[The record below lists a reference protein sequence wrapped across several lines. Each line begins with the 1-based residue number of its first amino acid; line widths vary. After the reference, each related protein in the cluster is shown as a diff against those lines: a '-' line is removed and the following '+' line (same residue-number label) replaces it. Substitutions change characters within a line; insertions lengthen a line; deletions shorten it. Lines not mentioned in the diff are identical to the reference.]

1 MFEYLLRPVIAQLAS
16 IASQLRTAVQIY
28 TTRESAQTGFELEK
42 LALLRSI
49 NDDTKYLRR
58 AAAKWLLPVPGPL
71 VPRLMAEQYRK
82 DNDMLVYTAEF
93 PDNPADLKDI
103 TAKRFRVNGG
113 EPKDYPIDT
122 TVSDEFAVDQDS
134 EVTITLTYVDD
145 AGNESQPATQVFTAK
160 DTIAPDAPGDFK
172 TVNLVREE

>member
-1 MFEYLLRPVIAQLAS
+1 MFEYLLRPVIAQLS
-16 IASQLRTAVQIY
+16 TITSLLRTILVYEAAK
-28 TTRESAQTGFELEK
+28 RDFELEK

-49 NDDTKYLRR
+49 GNDTKYLRR

-113 EPKDYPIDT
+113 EPKDYPVEAT
-122 TVSDEFAVDQDS
+122 ASDEFSVDQDS
-134 EVTITLTYVDD
+134 EVTIALTYVDD

-172 TVNLVREE
+172 TVTLVREE